1 MAPRSL
7 WRATTKPKIGQA
19 ALTSGCASCRI
30 CDCCL
35 ASPRTWRPSLQQHVH
50 RVLRTSFR
58 ANSTRAAAPK
68 LMAVSTEQHTNNGS
82 SAQLNQA
89 FVNMLGIEVYR
100 MCASTAGVELCLH
113 FSRCL
118 YGVYSYKF
126 YFHSYFIL
134 GEGKGHFFS
143 IQRPKKILQKFG
155 TEFFCILQPPSS
167 CFRNWNLKFK
177 HEVGVKFIWN
187 KC

>member
-1 MAPRSL
+1 MAPRSF
-7 WRATTKPKIGQA
+7 WRAKTKPKIGQA
-19 ALTSGCASCRI
+19 ALTSGCAPCRI
-30 CDCCL
+30 CDCL
-35 ASPRTWRPSLQQHVH
+35 ASPRTWRPSLQQHVR

-89 FVNMLGIEVYR
+89 FVNMLGMEVYR

-118 YGVYSYKF
+118 HGVHSYKF

-134 GEGKGHFFS
+134 GEGKGNLFF
-143 IQRPKKILQKFG
+143 RFKGAKKICKIRHWILLYSPTAEFLFQK
-155 TEFFCILQPPSS
+155 
-167 CFRNWNLKFK
+167 LKP
-177 HEVGVKFIWN
+177 EIQTRSWS
-187 KC
+187 